1 MPDLAPLLTP
11 SPDELAALVRELHTD
26 ATPWNPSGL
35 GQHLHW
41 GAPLQQGTTV
51 LSLRRHN
58 RVLEHA
64 AGDFT
69 LEVEAGLPLNE
80 LQQVLAEKGQWLPID
95 PPVAGESSIGGIVA
109 RGVSGP
115 LRHRYMGLRDQLIGL
130 SLLRSDGTA
139 AKAGGRV
146 VKNVAGYDLMRLL
159 CGSWGSLGLITSL
172 TLRTQPLPSRRRQLK
187 LSGPGESLQQLR
199 QELLLRCPMALER
212 FCWQQQ
218 NQEPQLVVNLV
229 SLSDEA
235 ANQQQQQLEQLGG
248 GAIAIAA
255 VELPELST
263 APVAAGQWLL
273 RLGLEPRRC
282 LELLELQRSGPWQ
295 LELGAAS
302 GLGLAQADAATAA
315 EHQVH
320 SLRQQCQDLGGYV
333 MVLQAPVPCRI
344 PAWGDAPA
352 KPLVEAIKR
361 QFDPLQQL
369 CRGRLP
375 GVAPIEAMAL

>member
-11 SPDELAALVRELHTD
+11 NRHELVELVRDLHSQ
-26 ATPWNPSGL
+26 ARPWVPSGL
-35 GQHLHW
+35 GNHLHW
-41 GAPLQQGTTV
+41 GPQTHVASSV
-51 LSLRRHN
+51 LSLRNHN
-58 RVLEHA
+58 QVLEHA

-69 LEVEAGLPLNE
+69 LEVQAGLPLNE
-80 LQQVLAEKGQWLPID
+80 LQQLLAEKGQWLPID
-95 PPVAGESSIGGIVA
+95 PPVAGQSSIGGIVA
-109 RGVSGP
+109 RGISGP
-115 LRHRYMGLRDQLIGL
+115 LRHRHMGLRDQLIGL

-263 APVAAGQWLL
+263 APVTAGQWLL

-282 LELLELQRSGPWQ
+282 LELLERQRGGPWQ

-320 SLRQQCQDLGGYV
+320 TLRQQCQDLGGYV